1 MSLKVGSTPTWFV
14 DEQHQESGSV
24 VSSTKNYDRFR
35 FDPTQR
41 PPEDKH
47 VQEIMKA
54 LKEKNF
60 LREYPIV
67 VDVNFIVVD
76 GQHRLLAAQALDLPV
91 FYIISKSMTPQ
102 DVAGVN
108 RNQKGWLMSDYLHSF
123 CAQGKKD
130 YLALQE
136 FKKEYPFLSV
146 SICRFLLG
154 GHSQRG
160 EKSFARGEFTV
171 TQPEI
176 AIKTANHLVEL
187 SKFTNLYVRWQFVA
201 AVASL
206 VSNPAYNPK
215 RMIQKLEY
223 MSSKLHRCVDTN
235 EYLAMLSEIYNYR
248 VSSDDVVSFEPLNKV
263 KPKKNLTKR
272 G

>member
-1 MSLKVGSTPTWFV
+1 MSLKVSTTPTWFV
-14 DEQHQESGSV
+14 EGSHQESGSV
-24 VSSTKNYDRFR
+24 VSSTVNYDRFR

-41 PPEDKH
+41 PPDPKH
-47 VQEIMKA
+47 VQEIINA
-54 LKEKNF
+54 LKQKNF

-67 VDVNFIVVD
+67 VDVNFTVVD
-76 GQHRLLAAQALDLPV
+76 GQHRLLAAQSLGLPV
-91 FYIISKSMTPQ
+91 FYIISKAMTPQ

-136 FKKEYPFLSV
+136 FNKEYPFLSV

-154 GHSQRG
+154 GHSQRA
-160 EKSFARGEFTV
+160 EKSFTRGEFVV

-187 SKFTNLYVRWQFVA
+187 SKFTNLHVRWQFVA
-201 AVASL
+201 AVASM

-223 MSSKLHRCVDTN
+223 MSGQLHRCVDT
-235 EYLAMLSEIYNYR
+235 
-248 VSSDDVVSFEPLNKV
+248 VD
-263 KPKKNLTKR
+263 
-272 G
+272 